1 MPTTPVEFPCGDI
14 SLEGM
19 LCLPDGPAPA
29 NVVVVCHPHPQ
40 RGGDMRNNVVGIIVA
55 AANAAGWGALAFN
68 FRGVG
73 RSGGSYDEGRGEQDD
88 ARAAI
93 EYARSLPGVENVAL
107 AGYSF
112 GSGVASNVVDGSL
125 VALALVAAPTARLAS
140 SEALKAYE
148 GPSIFVAGTQDHV
161 SAIDGLRE
169 ASAGMTRPAEVVAVE
184 GADHFWWGHERELL
198 DSLQRFFAGALV
210 PQ

>member
-1 MPTTPVEFPCGDI
+1 
-14 SLEGM
+14 
-19 LCLPDGPAPA
+19 
-29 NVVVVCHPHPQ
+29 
-40 RGGDMRNNVVGIIVA
+40 
-55 AANAAGWGALAFN
+55 
-68 FRGVG
+68 
-73 RSGGSYDEGRGEQDD
+73 
-88 ARAAI
+88 
-93 EYARSLPGVENVAL
+93 VENVAL

-169 ASAGMTRPAEVVAVE
+169 ASSGMTRPAEVVAVE

-210 PQ
+210 TQ